1 MFPSYYCTY
10 LSSSIL
16 FHLCHWYTFLFSLR
30 YFLSLLLLL
39 HMTNEVLIMLVIS
52 CYVVSYIY
60 VYNIKDVNTKGFRG
74 KKKLLYVIENASEYS
89 IQIIL
94 KRIFIFY
101 FFPLSFE
108 FTIACVMTSIRYRHT
123 FMETFCGYFFFL
135 KNLFSKWLKSI
146 VFCATADVFLQWDFC
161 RNCSIYF
168 YFYCS
173 R

>member
-1 MFPSYYCTY
+1 
-10 LSSSIL
+10 
-16 FHLCHWYTFLFSLR
+16 
-30 YFLSLLLLL
+30 
-39 HMTNEVLIMLVIS
+39 MLVIS
-52 CYVVSYIY
+52 CYVVSFIY

-123 FMETFCGYFFFL
+123 FMETFCGYFFF
-135 KNLFSKWLKSI
+135 W
-146 VFCATADVFLQWDFC
+146 
-161 RNCSIYF
+161 RIYF
-168 YFYCS
+168 QNDLSRSFFVRPPTSFYNEIFVEIVQFTFIFTVQGNSKITTLLRCLFICAHYTRIWS
-173 R
+173 YNL